1 MSTLRFDRLTL
12 RLRGVSVS
20 DGRRLAFLVANCL
33 AAEDVPL
40 GVRAAERMRLS
51 IETRPGESLESMAER
66 IAAQLT
72 AATRGA

>member
-12 RLRGVSVS
+12 RLSGVSVS
-20 DGRRLAFLVANCL
+20 DGRRLASLVADCL

-40 GVRAAERMRLS
+40 GARNAERMRLTL
-51 IETRPGESLESMAER
+51 EARPGESLESMAGR